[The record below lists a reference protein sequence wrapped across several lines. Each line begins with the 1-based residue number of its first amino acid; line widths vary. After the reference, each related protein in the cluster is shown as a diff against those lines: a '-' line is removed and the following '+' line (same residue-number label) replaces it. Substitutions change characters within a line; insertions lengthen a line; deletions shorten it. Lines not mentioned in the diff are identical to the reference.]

1 MESRRDFLKKA
12 AVAAAGLTIVPSKTI
27 AGLGHKA
34 PSDTMNIVGIGIG
47 GKGHPNLV
55 GMKTENIIGL
65 CDIDWKYAKNC
76 FEEFPDAKRYWDWR
90 KMFDELGD
98 QIDGVMIATPDH
110 THATIAAT
118 ALTMGKH
125 VYCQKP
131 LTHSVYESRLLTKLA
146 AKYKVA
152 TQMGNQGHN
161 IEGTMQTVEWIQG
174 GVIGDV
180 KEVHLWTNRP
190 MWRQGYFDRPAGVD
204 IPSNLNYDVWL
215 GPAPDKPYNPEML
228 HFAWRGLWDYGTGA
242 MGDMG
247 AHTFDAPI
255 C

>member
-90 KMFDELGD
+90 KMFDELGAVILAARSD
-98 QIDGVMIATPDH
+98 GWSMRVLLLLHRSLRSRSIRIIDGH
-110 THATIAAT
+110 HRRSS
-118 ALTMGKH
+118 L
-125 VYCQKP
+125 
-131 LTHSVYESRLLTKLA
+131 
-146 AKYKVA
+146 
-152 TQMGNQGHN
+152 
-161 IEGTMQTVEWIQG
+161 
-174 GVIGDV
+174 
-180 KEVHLWTNRP
+180 
-190 MWRQGYFDRPAGVD
+190 GY
-204 IPSNLNYDVWL
+204 PSGSL
-215 GPAPDKPYNPEML
+215 PY
-228 HFAWRGLWDYGTGA
+228 
-242 MGDMG
+242 
-247 AHTFDAPI
+247 I
-255 C
+255 

>member
-98 QIDGVMIATPDH
+98 QIDGSYSGPYSCHDRSHRLDNGEARILPK
-110 THATIAAT
+110 AA
-118 ALTMGKH
+118 
-125 VYCQKP
+125 YP
-131 LTHSVYESRLLTKLA
+131 LRLREPF
-146 AKYKVA
+146 
-152 TQMGNQGHN
+152 
-161 IEGTMQTVEWIQG
+161 I
-174 GVIGDV
+174 
-180 KEVHLWTNRP
+180 
-190 MWRQGYFDRPAGVD
+190 
-204 IPSNLNYDVWL
+204 
-215 GPAPDKPYNPEML
+215 DKT
-228 HFAWRGLWDYGTGA
+228 RR
-242 MGDMG
+242 
-247 AHTFDAPI
+247 
-255 C
+255 